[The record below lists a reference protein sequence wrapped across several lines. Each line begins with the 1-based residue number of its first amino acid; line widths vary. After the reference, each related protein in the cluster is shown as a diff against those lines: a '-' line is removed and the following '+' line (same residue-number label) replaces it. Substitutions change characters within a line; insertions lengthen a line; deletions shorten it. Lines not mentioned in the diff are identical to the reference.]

1 MLAVS
6 RAAQAMIVEVRRQFR
21 EIPGLREGRPG
32 VRPEHLKCI
41 SISTSSALIEMV
53 LPGVLAVMAP
63 LIIGFSLGQK
73 ALVAMLLSAIGSG
86 YMLGILM
93 SNAGGAWDNAKKLV
107 ESGYFGKGNGKGS
120 EWHKATVGGD
130 TVGDPFKDT
139 SGPSMNILIKLM
151 TTFGLVTV
159 GLMNRGLD
167 DPKVKDGWIGAILFG
182 ITVLFLVGFG
192 LWNSARNAKV
202 SALAKQASDAKA
214 AAVDDETAPLVD
226 SVDEAAVA

>member
-21 EIPGLREGRPG
+21 EIPGLREGRAG
-32 VRPEHLKCI
+32 VRPDHLKCI
-41 SISTSSALIEMV
+41 AISTRSSLVEMV
-53 LPGVLAVMAP
+53 LPGAMAIMAP
-63 LIIGFSLGQK
+63 LIIGFGLGQR

-107 ESGYFGKGNGKGS
+107 ESGYFGKFNSKGS

-159 GLMNRGLD
+159 PLMNRGLD
-167 DPKVKDGWIGAILFG
+167 DPDVTDGWIGAILLVVTLVFLGMFG
-182 ITVLFLVGFG
+182 M
-192 LWNSARNAKV
+192 WNKKRNAVV
-202 SALAKQASDAKA
+202 SALAKAEQDHKASTLGA
-214 AAVDDETAPLVD
+214 EEEPLVT
-226 SVDEAAVA
+226 VVN